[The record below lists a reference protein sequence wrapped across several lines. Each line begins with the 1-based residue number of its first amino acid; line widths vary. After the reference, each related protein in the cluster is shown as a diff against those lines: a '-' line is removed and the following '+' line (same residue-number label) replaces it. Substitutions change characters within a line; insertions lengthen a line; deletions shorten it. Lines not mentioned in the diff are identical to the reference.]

1 MMTPMTNDFM
11 RGNNMKKILWA
22 IGLLLILAV
31 GYIAAGPFLTVWA
44 IKTAIVEQDAEKLSE
59 NIEFPA
65 LRQNLKDQ
73 LNPTMMKNVSA
84 ELKGNPYAALAAGLS
99 TKMVDGIVDALVTP
113 NGLAVFVEGKKPS
126 KNESQDNAAPIKKDS
141 LFKNARYA
149 YDSTSTFSIWIPDGK
164 GKKEARF
171 VLQRNGLSWKLVNIV
186 IPIDDKS

>member
-1 MMTPMTNDFM
+1 
-11 RGNNMKKILWA
+11 MKKGLWA

-59 NIEFPA
+59 NIEFTA

-73 LNPTMMKNVSA
+73 LNTTMMKNIAA
-84 ELKGNPYAALAAGLS
+84 ELKGNPFAALAAGLS
-99 TKMVDGIVDALVTP
+99 TKMADGIVDSLVTP
-113 NGLAVFVEGKKPS
+113 NGLAAVMEGKKPS
-126 KNESQDNAAPIKKDS
+126 KKESEDNASPIKKDS
-141 LFKNARYA
+141 LFKNARFS
-149 YDSTSTFSIWIPDGK
+149 YDSTSKFSIWIPDAK
-164 GKKEARF
+164 GKDARI